1 MRSFLATC
9 LGAACTAALA
19 LPLAPV
25 FAASAGGARASGAGT
40 GSTGASV
47 ASTGSTGAAAA
58 APSVAAP
65 SVAAPPV
72 AGLPAAARP
81 VAHAPAAG
89 PGTAGARDLPGAT
102 QSLPLQGLAPT
113 ARRGPAQDT
122 APPQAQAVR
131 ELTPR
136 TVRPFSLVGVV
147 WDDAAVPLRG
157 RAQIRTRA
165 RGSGLWSGWQDIQTD
180 SDDAPDLGAGEGRG
194 AAARGSTAPL
204 WVGASDA
211 VQLRLTP
218 ADPHR
223 APSVLPHGLRLELVD
238 PGPETPAVR
247 GGGPPGTPEAA
258 SSAANAPLAPAGATE
273 IPAADQA
280 ATQADVSVAGGPA
293 GGAVH
298 IGARPRI
305 VTRAGWGADERLRED
320 RFVYTHAVRAVFVH
334 HSATGNNYTCAQ
346 APSVIRGLYR
356 YHVRSSH
363 WRDIGYNFLIDKC
376 GTIYEGRA
384 GGVAKAVLGAHTLG
398 FNNGSTGIALLGSF
412 GKAAPSRPAVQALGR
427 LAAWKLGLSGT
438 DPRARTPMISTGGNL
453 YRKGLTVQ
461 QHVISGHRDGFK
473 TECPGTLLYADLPAV
488 RQAAARFQG
497 R

>member
-1 MRSFLATC
+1 MRPFLATC

-25 FAASAGGARASGAGT
+25 SAAST
-40 GSTGASV
+40 GSTGASG
-47 ASTGSTGAAAA
+47 ASTGSTGAA
-58 APSVAAP
+58 VAAR
-65 SVAAPPV
+65 
-72 AGLPAAARP
+72 PAAARS
-81 VAHAPAAG
+81 AA
-89 PGTAGARDLPGAT
+89 ARSAAARLLPRALPSRVCCRARCRRARHGEHPDLPGAT
-102 QSLPLQGLAPT
+102 QSLPLPSLAPT
-113 ARRGPAQDT
+113 ARRGPVQDT
-122 APPQAQAVR
+122 APPQTQAVR
-131 ELTPR
+131 ELAPR

-157 RAQIRTRA
+157 RVQIRTRA
-165 RGSGLWSGWQDIQTD
+165 RGSGRWSGWQDIQTD
-180 SDDAPDLGAGEGRG
+180 SDDAPTSAPGGPRRRRTRQHGAPVGR
-194 AAARGSTAPL
+194 RQRRRPTAPH
-204 WVGASDA
+204 
-211 VQLRLTP
+211 P

-223 APSVLPHGLRLELVD
+223 APACSRTASAWNSS
-238 PGPETPAVR
+238 TPAR
-247 GGGPPGTPEAA
+247 RPRRARRRPARHPEAA

-280 ATQADVSVAGGPA
+280 ATQADVTVAGGPA
-293 GGAVH
+293 GGPVH

-305 VTRAGWGADERLRED
+305 VTRAGWGADERLREN

-384 GGVAKAVLGAHTLG
+384 GGVAKSVLGAHTLG
-398 FNNGSTGIALLGSF
+398 FNNDSTGIALLGSF
-412 GKAAPSRPAVQALGR
+412 GKTAPSRPAVQALGR

-453 YRKGLTVQ
+453 YRKGLTVR

-473 TECPGTLLYADLPAV
+473 TECPGALLYADLPAV
-488 RQAAARFQG
+488 RQAAARLQG

>member
-1 MRSFLATC
+1 MRPFLATC

-25 FAASAGGARASGAGT
+25 SAAST
-40 GSTGASV
+40 GSTGASG
-47 ASTGSTGAAAA
+47 ASTGSTGAA
-58 APSVAAP
+58 VAAR
-65 SVAAPPV
+65 
-72 AGLPAAARP
+72 PAAARSAAARSAAARP
-81 VAHAPAAG
+81 AAARSAVARSAAARGAAG
-89 PGTAGARDLPGAT
+89 PGTASTPDLPGAT
-102 QSLPLQGLAPT
+102 QSLPLPSLAPT
-113 ARRGPAQDT
+113 ARRGPVQDT
-122 APPQAQAVR
+122 APPQTQAVR
-131 ELTPR
+131 ELAPR

-157 RAQIRTRA
+157 RVQIRTRA
-165 RGSGLWSGWQDIQTD
+165 RGSGRWSGWQDIQTD

-194 AAARGSTAPL
+194 GAARGSTAPL

-280 ATQADVSVAGGPA
+280 ATQADVTVAGGPA
-293 GGAVH
+293 GGPVH

-305 VTRAGWGADERLRED
+305 VTRAGWGADERLREN

-384 GGVAKAVLGAHTLG
+384 GGVAKSVLGAHTLG
-398 FNNGSTGIALLGSF
+398 FNNDSTGIALLGSF
-412 GKAAPSRPAVQALGR
+412 GKTAPSRPAVQALGR

-453 YRKGLTVQ
+453 YRKGLTVR

-473 TECPGTLLYADLPAV
+473 TECPGALLYADLPAV
-488 RQAAARFQG
+488 RQAAARLQG